1 STDDLFTFYFCS
13 YPNPLH
19 YSQAHAIFKQTF
31 VGPEDVV
38 ANKHY
43 FLGIIQY
50 TGGLGGAR
58 ASPLAYR
65 WDPLNGHNM
74 RRSMDVYFKPAEVP
88 ACIVTR
94 GGSCPGLNT
103 GGYGGS
109 YPRNTINFMPKVVN
123 DIHKRG
129 GTFLCTSRG
138 GHDTNKIVDIIQDR
152 RINQVI
158 DKSFGID
165 TAVEEAQRATNACAC
180 GDPTYMIR
188 ALPSNASDNIS
199 CTHLAQSAVHGA
211 MAGNA
216 DWKFGAEQFVR
227 TLPDKVF
234 VHCSEKNM
242 FRLTLDG
249 VDVMG
254 ERLAEEVLEVIQ
266 RKQNLRKISFVAHS
280 VGGLVAR
287 YAIGRL
293 YRPPKKENVA
303 DSTDDTNEDDIKATI
318 GGLEPMNFITVA
330 TPHLGS
336 RGNKQVPFLFG
347 VTAFEKA
354 ARLLI
359 HWIFKR
365 TGRHL
370 FLTDDDEGNA
380 PLLKRMIE
388 DYGDC
393 FFMSALCIFKR
404 RVAYSNVGYD
414 HIVGWRTSSI
424 RRNYE
429 LPKWEDNMNKEYP
442 HIVYEERCK
451 ARDAEQSELISTED
465 DGLDKLEEELV
476 AGLSRVSWEKVD
488 VSFHASRQRF
498 AAHSVIQVKDEMMH
512 MEGADVIRHMIDHF
526 LLSMVESPNEEMATG
541 HALSEVNLC
550 IRVFLLRQTFVGPE
564 DVVAN
569 KHYFLGIIQYTGGLG
584 GARASPLAYRW
595 DPLNGHNMRRSMD
608 GGYGG
613 SYPRNTI
620 NFMPKVVNDIHK
632 RGGTFLCTSRGG
644 HDTNKIVD
652 IIQDRRINQVI
663 DKSFGI
669 DTAVEEA
676 QRATNAAHVEVE
688 SEGNGDGIVNLMGR
702 YSGFIAMFATLSN

>member
-1 STDDLFTFYFCS
+1 MEAVMSGVVK
-13 YPNPLH
+13 NPLLH
-19 YSQAHAIFKQTF
+19 SADH
-31 VGPEDVV
+31 
-38 ANKHY
+38 
-43 FLGIIQY
+43 L
-50 TGGLGGAR
+50 
-58 ASPLAYR
+58 
-65 WDPLNGHNM
+65 
-74 RRSMDVYFKPAEVP
+74 
-88 ACIVTR
+88 
-94 GGSCPGLNT
+94 
-103 GGYGGS
+103 
-109 YPRNTINFMPKVVN
+109 
-123 DIHKRG
+123 
-129 GTFLCTSRG
+129 
-138 GHDTNKIVDIIQDR
+138 
-152 RINQVI
+152 VI
-158 DKSFGID
+158 
-165 TAVEEAQRATNACAC
+165 
-180 GDPTYMIR
+180 M
-188 ALPSNASDNIS
+188 
-199 CTHLAQSAVHGA
+199 VHGIL
-211 MAGNA
+211 GSNA

-266 RKQNLRKISFVAHS
+266 RKQNLSEDFICCTFCGRIS
-280 VGGLVAR
+280 GQ
-287 YAIGRL
+287 ICNWKM

-393 FFMSALCIFKR
+393 FF
-404 RVAYSNVGYD
+404 
-414 HIVGWRTSSI
+414 HILWAGEHRPSGVI
-424 RRNYE
+424 MNCQRNI
-429 LPKWEDNMNKEYP
+429 P
-442 HIVYEERCK
+442 HIVYEERSK

-526 LLSMVESPNEEMATG
+526 LL
-541 HALSEVNLC
+541 
-550 IRVFLLRQTFVGPE
+550 
-564 DVVAN
+564 
-569 KHYFLGIIQYTGGLG
+569 
-584 GARASPLAYRW
+584 
-595 DPLNGHNMRRSMD
+595 
-608 GGYGG
+608 
-613 SYPRNTI
+613 
-620 NFMPKVVNDIHK
+620 
-632 RGGTFLCTSRGG
+632 
-644 HDTNKIVD
+644 
-652 IIQDRRINQVI
+652 
-663 DKSFGI
+663 
-669 DTAVEEA
+669 
-676 QRATNAAHVEVE
+676 
-688 SEGNGDGIVNLMGR
+688 
-702 YSGFIAMFATLSN
+702 